1 MKALK
6 FIKNHIIYFIL
17 LLCCIVFSIAS
28 PNFLTSSNLLNILR
42 ASSMMG
48 IVECGVTMVMIGG
61 GMDMSV
67 GGQMSLNGF
76 ILALLMVNFQVP
88 LFVVILV
95 ALGLGLMEGIANG
108 VIGIKLGVAPMVVT
122 LATMTIFQALTK
134 VITAGKAVSGFS
146 DAFLSIGK
154 GYVFGIIP
162 IPVLVFVII
171 VAICQFVMTKTYF
184 GRQIF
189 AMGGNTEAAR
199 LSGVNTNLLT
209 VMLYAICGFI
219 TAIAS
224 IIMLSRTASAQTT
237 AGGSYAFDC
246 MTAAVLGGIG
256 LKGGEGS
263 VIGVVIGA
271 IVIGVLSNGFV
282 MIGVN
287 ENWQSVIKGIIL
299 LIAVGIDKIKIV
311 EKEAA

>member
-162 IPVLVFVII
+162 IPVLVSI
-171 VAICQFVMTKTYF
+171 VAIGIPKERKVSRLYF
-184 GRQIF
+184 TPTFSFSGSH
-189 AMGGNTEAAR
+189 AA
-199 LSGVNTNLLT
+199 
-209 VMLYAICGFI
+209 AI
-219 TAIAS
+219 
-224 IIMLSRTASAQTT
+224 R
-237 AGGSYAFDC
+237 
-246 MTAAVLGGIG
+246 
-256 LKGGEGS
+256 
-263 VIGVVIGA
+263 
-271 IVIGVLSNGFV
+271 
-282 MIGVN
+282 
-287 ENWQSVIKGIIL
+287 
-299 LIAVGIDKIKIV
+299 
-311 EKEAA
+311 